1 MREIGID
8 MDKLKQ
14 MIIERGEIREGNILK
29 VDSFLNHQLDADFL
43 YEMGEELHRLFKD
56 QGITKI
62 LTIEVSGIAIAIM
75 AALVFKVPVVFAK
88 KTESL
93 NLDKDVYVGQVHSYT
108 KNKDYKIMISKKYLN
123 ENDKL
128 LIIDDFLAEGS
139 AMKGLLDMAGQC
151 KAEVKGI
158 GVAIEKGFQKG
169 GEILRS
175 EGYNLKSLAIIDD
188 MKDGKITFRD
198 E

>member
-1 MREIGID
+1 ME
-8 MDKLKQ
+8 KLKQ
-14 MIIERGEIREGNILK
+14 MILERGEIREGNILK

-139 AMKGLLDMAGQC
+139 AMRGLLDVAEQC
-151 KAEVKGI
+151 HAEVKGI

>member
-1 MREIGID
+1 
-8 MDKLKQ
+8 MDNLKK

-29 VDSFLNHQLDADFL
+29 VDSFLNHQLDAEFL
-43 YEMGEELHRLFKD
+43 YEMGEELYRLFKD
-56 QGITKI
+56 EGITKI

-93 NLDKDVYVGQVHSYT
+93 NLDSDVYAGKVHSYT
-108 KNKDYKIMISKKYLN
+108 KNKEYKIMISKRYLSKD
-123 ENDKL
+123 DKL

-139 AMKGLLDMAGQC
+139 AMNGLLDVANQGG
-151 KAEVKGI
+151 AEVKGI

-169 GEILRS
+169 GEILRKK
-175 EGYNLKSLAIIDD
+175 GYNLKSLAIVDE
-188 MKDGKITFRD
+188 MKNGSITFRED
-198 E
+198 C

>member
-1 MREIGID
+1 